1 MFSYLAYIIK
11 HFFNKQPLQFEKKK
25 KKKETSQES
34 ILNLSIKST

>member
-11 HFFNKQPLQFEKKK
+11 HLFNKQPLQFEKK